1 VETSPAI
8 RIIPAQRLNQ
18 FQEAR
23 KHALLIH
30 HLQSRFIL
38 PTVEEQ
44 ERCDKV

>member
-1 VETSPAI
+1 VETRPAI
-8 RIIPAQRLNQ
+8 CIIPAQRLDQ
-18 FQEAR
+18 LEEAR

>member
-1 VETSPAI
+1 VETRPVI
-8 RIIPAQRLNQ
+8 RIVPAQRLNQ
-18 FQEAR
+18 LEKAR

>member
-1 VETSPAI
+1 VKTRPAI
-8 RIIPAQRLNQ
+8 RIVPAQRLNQ
-18 FQEAR
+18 LEEAR

-44 ERCDKV
+44 ERRDKV